1 MFGKNKD
8 KALCEAATNG
18 DAAEARKLIDA
29 GAQPHPDGLN
39 GSAFLKAIVN
49 KRADVVEVM
58 LEAGADPSIT
68 GDNGW
73 TPLIYAANKDSLEI
87 VKLLVDAGA
96 DVSHA
101 NMNHRDTALHWA
113 IHHENDEM
121 ARLLVDAGADA
132 ECRNKSGLTPV
143 SYAASNLSVETM
155 AHILTNGTRVDA
167 TDTNGATPL
176 AKAAMSGRMD
186 MARFLVEAG
195 ADIKT
200 AREYLMP
207 KDADKAKQ
215 ILAYLTRERDGNTVE
230 NEDEGAAYRLEN
242 AHTVS
247 IDSFFRDNTLRLTT
261 IFNFEAREV
270 VTVTNDNG
278 VGNTLRT
285 AFDDFSAKNEIA
297 KAQAALVRLGGKP
310 PGSGFKDKP
319 GGKIRIGLE

>member
-1 MFGKNKD
+1 MFGKNKN

-18 DAAEARKLIDA
+18 DAVETRKLLDA

-68 GDNGW
+68 GDNSW
-73 TPLIYAANKDSLEI
+73 TPLIHAANKDSLEI

-96 DVSHA
+96 EVSHA
-101 NMNHRDTALHWA
+101 NASHRDTALHWA
-113 IHHENDEM
+113 IHNENDAM

-132 ECRNKSGLTPV
+132 ECRNKSGLTSV
-143 SYAASNLSVETM
+143 TFAASNLSVETM
-155 AHILTNGTRVDA
+155 AHILSNGARVDT
-167 TDTNGATPL
+167 TDTDGMTPL
-176 AKAAMSGRMD
+176 AKAAMFGRMD

-215 ILAYLTRERDGNTVE
+215 ILAYLTRERDGNTFE
-230 NEDEGAAYRLEN
+230 SEGEESAYRLEN
-242 AHTVS
+242 EYTVS
-247 IDSFFRDNTLRLTT
+247 VDSFYRDNTLRLTT

-278 VGNTLRT
+278 VGNTLRSS
-285 AFDDFSAKNEIA
+285 FDDFAAKGEIE
-297 KAQAALVRLGGKP
+297 KAHAALVRLGGTAS
-310 PGSGFKDKP
+310 GGGFKDKP
-319 GGKIRIGLE
+319 GGKIKIGLE